1 MDSHSSAGTTSVM
14 VMGVSGSGKS
24 TVAAGLVER
33 LGWEFAEGDD
43 FHPPANVAKMRAGT
57 PLEDEDRWPW
67 LRALASWIGER
78 EQARRSVVVTC
89 SALKR
94 SYRDLLRDGHPS
106 VWFAHVTVDPE
117 LLRGRVEK
125 RTGHYMPSSLLDS
138 QLAELQPL
146 EDDEPGAS
154 ISGAGP
160 PDAVVEQL
168 LAALGSE
175 RGVRTEN
182 RESPS

>member
-1 MDSHSSAGTTSVM
+1 MDEGVPGGSTTVV

-57 PLEDEDRWPW
+57 PLHDDDRWPW
-67 LRALASWIGER
+67 LRSLAAWIGER
-78 EQARRSVVVTC
+78 EQEGRSVVVTC

-94 SYRDLLRDGHPS
+94 SYRDVLRDGHPS
-106 VWFAHVTVDPE
+106 VWFAHVTVDPD
-117 LLRGRVEK
+117 LLRERVEE

-138 QLAELQPL
+138 QLATLEALQ
-146 EDDEPGAS
+146 DDEPGTS
-154 ISGAGP
+154 VSGAGA

-168 LAALGSE
+168 LATL
-175 RGVRTEN
+175 RRDLPDPGVTR
-182 RESPS
+182 P